1 VRARGGVEVDLA
13 WKEGKAVSAQ
23 LRPKLDGT
31 RVLRPPAGQR
41 ITAIRS
47 GSRSEPIAARD
58 DGTLSVRLRAAQIY
72 EVVFSA

>member
-1 VRARGGVEVDLA
+1 MGH
-13 WKEGKAVSAQ
+13 VSH
-23 LRPKLDGT
+23 LFP
-31 RVLRPPAGQR
+31 VYPGQG